1 MSESTKGFSRTIF
14 AKGIKYGGLGNLLLI
29 SGLILFYFLFDNVLF
44 NIKNLTVFIMVI
56 FMFFAVK
63 EFRSQNGNL
72 LMFWQGVFVSIST
85 FLVYV
90 LTSMLIIYI
99 YTKIIDPGALEIYI
113 SFKLESLDKF
123 KEMVG
128 DEKYQAYYQQTKEL
142 NPFTVAIENLVTLM
156 YTGIF
161 SAMIIA
167 AVLRKAP
174 GVVQ

>member
-1 MSESTKGFSRTIF
+1 
-14 AKGIKYGGLGNLLLI
+14 
-29 SGLILFYFLFDNVLF
+29 
-44 NIKNLTVFIMVI
+44 MVI

-128 DEKYQAYYQQTKEL
+128 DEK
-142 NPFTVAIENLVTLM
+142 
-156 YTGIF
+156 
-161 SAMIIA
+161 
-167 AVLRKAP
+167 
-174 GVVQ
+174 